1 MEEHTTKILDDK
13 DMEFV
18 EILRSLNIPRNV
30 ATLIAFLSG
39 IDDQMA
45 SSREIEM
52 GTDLR
57 QPEVSAAL
65 RFLRENDWLGEREV
79 ELESRGRPKKV
90 YSLKDGIDS
99 IIKYFE
105 DERTREISETM
116 ENIKRLRQIERG

>member
-39 IDDQMA
+39 IDDQMV

-57 QPEVSAAL
+57 QPEVSAAM
-65 RFLRENDWLGEREV
+65 RFLRENNWLEEK
-79 ELESRGRPKKV
+79 EIEPESRGRPKRV
-90 YSLKDGIDS
+90 FSLKNGIDS
-99 IIKYFE
+99 IIEYFE
-105 DERTREISETM
+105 DEREREISETM
-116 ENIKRLRQIERG
+116 ENIKRLRHVLH